1 LIRLQ
6 KLAGENGSFCT
17 SFLFLQQIAFMIQR
31 IQSIWLLLAA
41 VFAFLT
47 FKLPFY
53 QAAVIEGGEVYA
65 QTTIWLTIS
74 AALTGALAFINIFF
88 FNNRKLQMRL
98 CLFGILL
105 AIVLIALCFME
116 MTKFTNGS
124 LALSCVIYF
133 AIIAFYVLALNGIRK
148 DEKLIKSMDRLR

>member
-1 LIRLQ
+1 
-6 KLAGENGSFCT
+6 
-17 SFLFLQQIAFMIQR
+17 MIQR

-53 QAAVIEGGEVYA
+53 QGAILQAAADAKPAVDA
-65 QTTIWLTIS
+65 QSTIWLTIV

-88 FNNRKLQMRL
+88 FNNRKLQLRL
-98 CLFGILL
+98 CVFGIIL

-116 MTKFTNGS
+116 MTKFTDGS
-124 LALSCVIYF
+124 LALSCIIYF
-133 AIIAFYVLALNGIRK
+133 AIVAFYILALNGIRK

>member
-1 LIRLQ
+1 
-6 KLAGENGSFCT
+6 
-17 SFLFLQQIAFMIQR
+17 MIQR

-53 QAAVIEGGEVYA
+53 QGAILQATTNVKPEVDA
-65 QTTIWLTIS
+65 QSTIWLTIV

-88 FNNRKLQMRL
+88 FNNRKLQLRI
-98 CLFGILL
+98 CVFGIILGV
-105 AIVLIALCFME
+105 VLIALCFME
-116 MTKFTNGS
+116 MTKFTSGS
-124 LALSCVIYF
+124 IALSCIIYF
-133 AIIAFYVLALNGIRK
+133 AIIAFYILAANGISK

>member
-1 LIRLQ
+1 
-6 KLAGENGSFCT
+6 
-17 SFLFLQQIAFMIQR
+17 MIQR

-53 QAAVIEGGEVYA
+53 QGAILQATNNVKPEVDA
-65 QTTIWLTIS
+65 QSTIWLTIV

-88 FNNRKLQMRL
+88 FNNRKLQLRI
-98 CLFGILL
+98 CVFGIILS
-105 AIVLIALCFME
+105 AVLVALCFVE

-133 AIIAFYVLALNGIRK
+133 AIIAFYILALNGIRK

>member
-1 LIRLQ
+1 
-6 KLAGENGSFCT
+6 
-17 SFLFLQQIAFMIQR
+17 MIQR

-53 QAAVIEGGEVYA
+53 QGAILATNVKPEVDA
-65 QTTIWLTIS
+65 QSTIWLTIV
-74 AALTGALAFINIFF
+74 AALAGAVAFINIFF
-88 FNNRKLQMRL
+88 FNNRKLQLRM
-98 CLFGILL
+98 CLFGIILSIAL
-105 AIVLIALCFME
+105 VALCFAE

-133 AIIAFYVLALNGIRK
+133 AIIAFYILALNGIRK

>member
-1 LIRLQ
+1 
-6 KLAGENGSFCT
+6 
-17 SFLFLQQIAFMIQR
+17 MIQR

-53 QAAVIEGGEVYA
+53 QGAILQATANVKPEVDA
-65 QTTIWLTIS
+65 QSTIWLTIV

-88 FNNRKLQMRL
+88 FNNRKLQLRI
-98 CLFGILL
+98 CVFGIIL
-105 AIVLIALCFME
+105 AVVLIALCFME
-116 MTKFTNGS
+116 MMKFTSGS
-124 LALSCVIYF
+124 LALSCIIYF
-133 AIIAFYVLALNGIRK
+133 AIIAFYILALNGIRK

>member
-1 LIRLQ
+1 
-6 KLAGENGSFCT
+6 
-17 SFLFLQQIAFMIQR
+17 MIQR

-53 QAAVIEGGEVYA
+53 QGAVLQADVKPAVDA
-65 QTTIWLTIS
+65 QSTIWLTIV
-74 AALTGALAFINIFF
+74 AALAGALAFINIFF
-88 FNNRKLQMRL
+88 FNNRRLQIRI
-98 CLFGILL
+98 CIFGIILTL
-105 AIVLIALCFME
+105 VLIALCFVE
-116 MTKFTNGS
+116 MSKFASGS

-133 AIIAFYVLALNGIRK
+133 AILGFYIMALNGIRK

>member
-1 LIRLQ
+1 MRFTLILQ
-6 KLAGENGSFCT
+6 E
-17 SFLFLQQIAFMIQR
+17 IAFMIQR

-53 QAAVIEGGEVYA
+53 QGAVLLATDVKPAVDA
-65 QTTIWLTIS
+65 QSTIWLTIV

-88 FNNRKLQMRL
+88 FNNRKLQLRI
-98 CLFGILL
+98 CIFGIILTL
-105 AIVLIALCFME
+105 VFIALCFAE
-116 MTKFTNGS
+116 MSKFANGS

-133 AIIAFYVLALNGIRK
+133 AILAFYIMALNGIRK

>member
-1 LIRLQ
+1 
-6 KLAGENGSFCT
+6 
-17 SFLFLQQIAFMIQR
+17 MIQR

-53 QAAVIEGGEVYA
+53 QGAVLQATDVKPAVDA
-65 QTTIWLTIS
+65 QSTIWLTIV

-88 FNNRKLQMRL
+88 FNNRRLQLRM
-98 CLFGILL
+98 CIFGIILTL
-105 AIVLIALCFME
+105 ALIALCFLE
-116 MTKFTNGS
+116 MSKFADGS

-133 AIIAFYVLALNGIRK
+133 AILAFYIMAVNGIRK

>member
-1 LIRLQ
+1 
-6 KLAGENGSFCT
+6 
-17 SFLFLQQIAFMIQR
+17 MIQR

-53 QAAVIEGGEVYA
+53 QPATQPEAINA
-65 QTTIWLTIS
+65 QSTIWLTIA
-74 AALTGALAFINIFF
+74 AALSGALAFINIFF
-88 FNNRKLQMRL
+88 FNNRKLQLRL
-98 CLFGILL
+98 CIFGIILTL
-105 AIVLIALCFME
+105 VLIGLCFFE
-116 MTKFTNGS
+116 MSKITDGS

-133 AIIAFYVLALNGIRK
+133 AVLAFYIMALNGIRR

>member
-1 LIRLQ
+1 
-6 KLAGENGSFCT
+6 
-17 SFLFLQQIAFMIQR
+17 MIQR

-53 QAAVIEGGEVYA
+53 QGAILQAGVKPEVDA
-65 QTTIWLTIS
+65 QSTIWLTIV

-88 FNNRKLQMRL
+88 FNNRKLQLRI
-98 CLFGILL
+98 CLFGVILS
-105 AIVLIALCFME
+105 IVLIALCFME
-116 MTKFTNGS
+116 MTKFTSGS

-133 AIIAFYVLALNGIRK
+133 AIVAFYILALGGIRK

>member
-1 LIRLQ
+1 
-6 KLAGENGSFCT
+6 
-17 SFLFLQQIAFMIQR
+17 MIQR

-53 QAAVIEGGEVYA
+53 QGAVLQATDVKPAVDA
-65 QTTIWLTIS
+65 QSTIWLTIV

-88 FNNRKLQMRL
+88 FNNRRLQLRM
-98 CLFGILL
+98 CIFGIILTL
-105 AIVLIALCFME
+105 ALIALCFLE
-116 MTKFTNGS
+116 MSKFADGS

-133 AIIAFYVLALNGIRK
+133 AILAFYIMALNGIRK